1 MLRVLQYL
9 KNRLHPQISGNVSRE
24 METLRKN
31 KMKSLEITN
40 TVTEVKNALGLLA
53 DSTWSQKESVNFK
66 TSKLKILKLK
76 HKEHKG

>member
-53 DSTWSQKESVNFK
+53 DSTWSQKESVNFN
-66 TSKLKILKLK
+66 L
-76 HKEHKG
+76 E